1 MRRIQK
7 ENHTPR
13 FVPDYMASSI
23 TDIDF
28 KQLADNG
35 VKFIA
40 FDADSTLVHYRG
52 KALSTKTRKYL
63 QEQKKHFKKWCIAS
77 NRLTNDLWPLA
88 ESIGA
93 ELVQSTLTN
102 RKPQRRYFDRVL
114 KHLGSKPS
122 STAMIGDKMIA
133 DMWGAKRAG
142 MVTVW
147 VEHLGRDSLPDRLV
161 RLRRWEKRMLN
172 KYYAEKK

>member
-1 MRRIQK
+1 MRRITRK
-7 ENHTPR
+7 PNTPH

-23 TDIDF
+23 EDIDF
-28 KQLADNG
+28 KLLAKSG
-35 VKFIA
+35 IKYIA

-52 KALSTKTRKYL
+52 KTLSEKTKRYL
-63 QEQKKHFKKWCIAS
+63 QEQKPLFKKWCIAS

-88 ESIGA
+88 ESIGV

-102 RKPQRRYFDRVL
+102 RKPKRRYFDQVL
-114 KHLGSKPS
+114 RHLGSKPRQ
-122 STAMIGDKMIA
+122 TAMIGDKIIA

-142 MVTVW
+142 FKTVW

-172 KYYAEKK
+172 KYYAEK

>member
-1 MRRIQK
+1 MKRITR
-7 ENHTPR
+7 EVHTPR
-13 FVPDYMASSI
+13 IVPDYMASSI

-28 KQLADNG
+28 KQLAKDG
-35 VKFIA
+35 VKYIA

-52 KALSTKTRKYL
+52 KTLSRKNRMYL
-63 QEQKKHFKKWCIAS
+63 LEQKQYFKKWCIAS

-102 RKPQRRYFDRVL
+102 RKPKRRYFDRVL
-114 KHLGSKPS
+114 RHLGAKPS
-122 STAMIGDKMIA
+122 QTAMIGDKMIA
-133 DMWGAKRAG
+133 DIWGAKRAG
-142 MVTVW
+142 FITVW

-161 RLRRWEKRMLN
+161 RLRRFEKRMLN
-172 KYYAEKK
+172 KYYADK